1 MENCSAF
8 THPKDGPPTE
18 RESLLFSFL
27 PALTKAFERL
37 VLKQL
42 ISYIDEFYLLALSI
56 SGFRK
61 GHSSIQKLRC

>member
-8 THPKDGPPTE
+8 THPKDGAATE
-18 RESLLFSFL
+18 RESLPPSFL
-27 PALTKAFERL
+27 LALTKAFERL

-61 GHSSIQKLRC
+61 GHS